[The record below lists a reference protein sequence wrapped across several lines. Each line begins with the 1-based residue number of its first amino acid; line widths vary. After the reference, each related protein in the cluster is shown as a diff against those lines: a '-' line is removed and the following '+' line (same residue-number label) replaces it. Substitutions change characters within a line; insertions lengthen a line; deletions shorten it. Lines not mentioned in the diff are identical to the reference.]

1 MILRRCLIFVAA
13 LLLNPAL
20 PDVSLAQNQ
29 EAKRSLQDITGKTF
43 EYGIDF
49 LFFDRVARGELILI
63 ETEEPN
69 VYRAE
74 LLGQTLGIAS
84 WLTGDREQKY
94 SSLMQLMPDGS
105 LQTIEHVSKIKK
117 KRWREW
123 IHRSKTRRFDYKRRV
138 VEEVKFKDSEV
149 TDTVEHHI
157 PEGVLPVDMLTAFY
171 NLRLGV
177 YGPLERGRIIFIP
190 TFSGKGFAEI
200 EVNILTVEEHKK
212 LTYFPKQG
220 LLVRAKIDPEIF
232 DTKSGHLYV
241 WFNSLGTPGMGIIE
255 DMIGMGDVRGYLER
269 VIQ

>member
-1 MILRRCLIFVAA
+1 MIFRRCLIFAAAFLLNHA
-13 LLLNPAL
+13 LL
-20 PDVSLAQNQ
+20 DVSLAQNL
-29 EAKRSLQDITGKTF
+29 EAKRSLQNIIGKKF

-49 LFFDRVARGELILI
+49 LFFDRVARGELILL
-63 ETEEPN
+63 ETEKSN

-74 LLGQTLGIAS
+74 LFGQTLGIAS
-84 WLTGDREQKY
+84 WLTGDREQTY

-105 LQTIEHVSKIKK
+105 LQTIEHTSKIKK

-123 IHRSKTRRFDYKRRV
+123 INRSKTRRFDYMRRV
-138 VEEVKFKDSEV
+138 VEEVKIKDGEV
-149 TDTVEHHI
+149 SDTVEHDI
-157 PEGVLPVDMLTAFY
+157 PEGLLPVDMLTAFF

-200 EVNILTVEEHKK
+200 EVNILSVEEQTK
-212 LTYFPKQG
+212 LTHFPKQG

-269 VIQ
+269 VSQ